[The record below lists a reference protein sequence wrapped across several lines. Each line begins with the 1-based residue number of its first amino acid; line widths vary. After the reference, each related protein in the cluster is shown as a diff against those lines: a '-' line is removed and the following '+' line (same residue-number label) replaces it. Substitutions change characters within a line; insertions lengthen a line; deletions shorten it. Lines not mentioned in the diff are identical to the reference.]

1 MQTTPFQLNLPASIE
16 CGRGCS
22 TGAAAAIRTRGQRVL
37 LVHGSRAERANWL
50 VDALTARDAALE
62 TMACPREPD
71 LALVEAG
78 VKAGRAQ
85 GVEVVVALGGGAAID
100 LAKAL
105 AGLIP
110 AHGAVLDYLEVVGR
124 GAALDATPLPWVALP
139 TTAGTGAEVTANAV
153 IGVPKAQRKVSL
165 RDPRLLADLAFVD
178 PALTD
183 DSPAPVTLASGLDAM
198 TQVIEPYIS
207 RQANRF
213 TDLLCRDAVPRGLRA
228 LQALMQSESSTAR
241 DEMAWVSLCGGL
253 ALANAKLGA
262 VHGLAGPLGGVL
274 SAPHGAIAGA
284 LLPPVLHTNRALCQ
298 GESARRIDQVLDW
311 IGEAF
316 AVDRSHA
323 LEALAQWSRREG
335 LPGLDA
341 MGLRAADRGA
351 IAEAA
356 TASSSM
362 QGNPVTLSVSQLVEI
377 MEAAA

>member
-1 MQTTPFQLNLPASIE
+1 MKSLPFRLNLPSAIE
-16 CGRGCS
+16 FGRGCAN
-22 TGAAAAIRTRGQRVL
+22 GAAAAIRSRGQRIL
-37 LVHGSRAERANWL
+37 LVHGGRSERAGWL
-50 VDALTARDAALE
+50 VEAIAAEDVALE

-78 VKAGRAQ
+78 VKVGRAQ
-85 GVEVVVALGGGAAID
+85 GAEVVVALGGGAAID

-110 AHGAVLDYLEVVGR
+110 ARGAVLDYLEVVGS

-139 TTAGTGAEVTANAV
+139 TTAGTGAEATANAV
-153 IGVPKAQRKVSL
+153 IGVPEARRKVSL
-165 RDPRLLADLAFVD
+165 RDPRLLADLALVD

-183 DSPAPVTLASGLDAM
+183 DTPRSVTLASGLDAI

-207 RQANRF
+207 REANPF
-213 TDLLCRDAVPRGLRA
+213 TDLLCQDAAPRGLRA
-228 LQALMQSESSTAR
+228 LQVLMESESSAAR
-241 DEMAWVSLCGGL
+241 DGMAWVSLCGGL

-284 LLPPVLHTNRALCQ
+284 LLPPVLQANREVCQ
-298 GESARRIDQVLDW
+298 GESARRIDEALDW

-316 AVDRSHA
+316 DVDRPGA
-323 LEALAQWSRREG
+323 LEALTHWSRRHG
-335 LPGLDA
+335 LPGLEA
-341 MGLRAADRGA
+341 MGLRVADRRG

-356 TASSSM
+356 TGSSSM
-362 QGNPVTLSVSQLVEI
+362 RGNPVALSVSRLIEV